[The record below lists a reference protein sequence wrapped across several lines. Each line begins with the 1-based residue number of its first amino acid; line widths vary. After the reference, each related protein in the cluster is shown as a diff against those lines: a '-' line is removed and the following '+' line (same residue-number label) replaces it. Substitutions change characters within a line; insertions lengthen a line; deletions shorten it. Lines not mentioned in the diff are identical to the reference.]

1 MLPQSPI
8 TGRFSSQLAV
18 HVAKG
23 CSRPSLSPQTMTIPG
38 PRIKRKSYELCADEA
53 DRTLRKA
60 ATEKKSKKK
69 AKERK
74 AIALERVR
82 SERDAALKE
91 RDAVLKERGA
101 LIIDRDALRGEIVAL
116 GELKEFM
123 LIPHDLE

>member
-1 MLPQSPI
+1 
-8 TGRFSSQLAV
+8 
-18 HVAKG
+18 
-23 CSRPSLSPQTMTIPG
+23 MTIPG
-38 PRIKRKSYELCADEA
+38 PRKPTAKRPYKMCVDEA

-60 ATEKKSKKK
+60 ATDKKSKKK

-123 LIPHDLE
+123 LIPHDLQ